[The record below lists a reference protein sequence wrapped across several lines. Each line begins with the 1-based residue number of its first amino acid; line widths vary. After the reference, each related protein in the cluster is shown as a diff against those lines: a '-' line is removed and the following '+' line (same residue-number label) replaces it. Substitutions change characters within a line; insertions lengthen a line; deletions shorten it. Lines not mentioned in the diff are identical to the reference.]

1 MLYME
6 LQSKNARKS
15 HRPRSGKM
23 YRRKGFT
30 LIELIIVVAI
40 LGALAAIA
48 IPRITT
54 STTTAKTNACLTNQD
69 IMDTQIEMYYA
80 DTGGYPDNL
89 TDVTGD
95 ANYFPSLAP
104 VCPSAGNYTMAA
116 ATHRTDC
123 DYSGH

>member
-1 MLYME
+1 
-6 LQSKNARKS
+6 
-15 HRPRSGKM
+15 M

-54 STTTAKTNACLTNQD
+54 STTTAKTNAYKTNID
-69 IMDTQIEMYYA
+69 IMNTQIEMYYA

-89 TDVTGD
+89 TDVTQD
-95 ANYFPSLAP
+95 ANYFPDAATP
-104 VCPSAGNYTMAA
+104 TCPEGGTYTMDGVY
-116 ATHRTDC
+116 RVDC
-123 DYSGH
+123 DYANHD

>member
-1 MLYME
+1 M
-6 LQSKNARKS
+6 
-15 HRPRSGKM
+15 H
-23 YRRKGFT
+23 RRKGFT
-30 LIELIIVVAI
+30 LIELLIVVAI

-95 ANYFPSLAP
+95 PNYFPSDAP
-104 VCPSAGNYTMAA
+104 VCPSGGTYTMDGD
-116 ATHRTDC
+116 TYRTDC

>member
-1 MLYME
+1 
-6 LQSKNARKS
+6 
-15 HRPRSGKM
+15 M

-69 IMDTQIEMYYA
+69 IMDSQIEMYYA
-80 DTGGYPDNL
+80 DTGGYPAGLATVVD
-89 TDVTGD
+89 D
-95 ANYFPSLAP
+95 ANYFPSDAP
-104 VCPSAGNYTMAA
+104 VCPSAGTYTMDSG
-116 ATHRTDC
+116 TYRTDC
-123 DYSGH
+123 DYSGP